1 MDIEK
6 SPKTAFEDALR
17 RVAASLML
25 GMRHRADLALLE
37 LQELL
42 HHRLGVLLGALV
54 VVLSLAGVLLFA
66 SAALLLAVPED
77 RRSWAAL
84 GLCGFYLLLAVVAA
98 AWLRHRQRTAPAPF
112 ALTLEELR
120 QDCRAL
126 EGDES

>member
-1 MDIEK
+1 MDVEK
-6 SPKTAFEDALR
+6 SPKTAFEDAMR
-17 RVAASLML
+17 RVGASLML
-25 GMRHRADLALLE
+25 GTHHRADLAFLE

-77 RRSWAAL
+77 RRAWVAL
-84 GLCGFYLLLAVVAA
+84 GLCGFYLLLAGLAA
-98 AWLRHRQRTAPAPF
+98 AWLRHRQRRAPAPF

-120 QDCRAL
+120 QDGRVL
-126 EGDES
+126 GGDES